1 MLLLVSLTRK
11 ISEISALS
19 IVPKLSRTSAI
30 RFSALLRFN
39 MENGPLAV
47 GTSVPKAGKRIRTD
61 LLVPNQMPSPVELC

>member
-19 IVPKLSRTSAI
+19 IVPKLSRASAI

-39 MENGPLAV
+39 TENGSLAV
-47 GTSVPKAGKRIRTD
+47 GTSVPRAGKRIRTG
-61 LLVPNQMPSPVELC
+61 LLVQNQQVKNP

>member
-39 MENGPLAV
+39 MENGPPAV

-61 LLVPNQMPSPVELC
+61 LLVPNKA